1 MTDIPRKWPGKK
13 GVAVQL
19 AKLRLMG
26 IQEPRSWD
34 RYDAHHP
41 GWLEGVPYSKLS
53 RKRQKLRWPAFRE
66 YVAKNLGTP

>member
-1 MTDIPRKWPGKK
+1 M
-13 GVAVQL
+13 
-19 AKLRLMG
+19 LRLMG